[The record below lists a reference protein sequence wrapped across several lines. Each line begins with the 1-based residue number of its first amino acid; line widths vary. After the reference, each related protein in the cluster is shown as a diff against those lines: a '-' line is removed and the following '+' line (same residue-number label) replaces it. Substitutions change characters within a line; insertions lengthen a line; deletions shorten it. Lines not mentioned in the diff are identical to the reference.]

1 MVTRRIAELLLDLAA
16 RRWPTD
22 VRDDLRRE
30 WAAELHVL
38 AQSGRWTK
46 MVGFAMSLA
55 VSRAGAPL
63 LDRSM
68 MHRRARR
75 TAAALLLAP
84 LACAGIVVASALAM
98 SQVYNVLSMRV
109 SWSTA
114 AQLPLWSTL
123 TVGFAVLLA
132 KYTSRSA
139 RHTALKGPLRV
150 ALGVV
155 LPVGVA
161 ALGLMSVINGNVFG
175 SFVPGVL
182 LWLAGLTL
190 ALWAAASLAARGR
203 VGVAWLVG
211 LVGALVAADLAVIL
225 FVLQTIPGPGAG
237 PVDPMTPDS
246 VDRISAPLWLFACWT
261 DWNFGLPRPTSWE
274 IFLIT
279 DQLLLEPMFYLAC
292 TPYALAYTIRAARSA
307 PAETVA
313 LAPTPA

>member
-1 MVTRRIAELLLDLAA
+1 MVTRRIAELLLELAA

-38 AQSGRWTK
+38 AESGRWTK
-46 MVGFAMSLA
+46 MVGFAVSLA

-63 LDRSM
+63 LDRRM

-84 LACAGIVVASALAM
+84 LACAGIVVVSALAM
-98 SQVYNVLSMRV
+98 NLVYNWLSIRV

-132 KYTSRSA
+132 KYTARSA
-139 RHTALKGPLRV
+139 RHTALQGPLRI

-161 ALGLMSVINGNVFG
+161 VLVIMFVISGDGFG
-175 SFVPGVL
+175 RSVPGLL

-190 ALWAAASLAARGR
+190 ALWAAANLAARGR
-203 VGVAWLVG
+203 VGLAWLVG

-225 FVLQTIPGPGAG
+225 FVIQTIPGPGTG
-237 PVDPMTPDS
+237 PVDPMAPDS
-246 VDRISAPLWLFACWT
+246 VDRISAPLWLLACWT

-292 TPYALAYTIRAARSA
+292 MPYALAYTIRAARSA
-307 PAETVA
+307 PTAPVA
-313 LAPTPA
+313 LAATPV

>member
-1 MVTRRIAELLLDLAA
+1 MVTRRIAELLLGLAA

-30 WAAELHVL
+30 WTAELHVL
-38 AQSGRWTK
+38 AESGRRTA
-46 MVGFAMSLA
+46 MVGFAVSLA

-63 LDRSM
+63 VDRNM
-68 MHRRARR
+68 MRRRARR

-84 LACAGIVVASALAM
+84 LACAGIVVVSALAM
-98 SQVYNVLSMRV
+98 SQVYTLLSMRV

-123 TVGFAVLLA
+123 TVGLAVLLA
-132 KYTSRSA
+132 KYTARSA
-139 RHTALKGPLRV
+139 RHTALQGPLRI

-161 ALGLMSVINGNVFG
+161 ALGLMSVLNGKVFG
-175 SFVPGVL
+175 SFVPGLL

-190 ALWAAASLAARGR
+190 ALWAAAGLAARGR
-203 VGVAWLVG
+203 VGVAWAVG
-211 LVGALVAADLAVIL
+211 VVGALVAADLAVIL
-225 FVLQTIPGPGAG
+225 FVVQTIPGPGTVPA
-237 PVDPMTPDS
+237 DAMTPDS
-246 VDRISAPLWLFACWT
+246 VDRISAPLWLFVCWT

-292 TPYALAYTIRAARSA
+292 SPYALAYGIRAARSA
-307 PAETVA
+307 PEPVA
-313 LAPTPA
+313 LAPTPV